1 MDRQEMTV
9 EELKEYLKILPENVI
24 VRVTV
29 MEDEDG
35 ITETE
40 SI

>member
-9 EELKEYLKILPENVI
+9 EELREYLKTLPENVI
-24 VRVTV
+24 VRITV
-29 MEDEDG
+29 VEDENG
-35 ITETE
+35 STEIE

>member
-9 EELKEYLKILPENVI
+9 EELREYLKTIPENVI

-29 MEDEDG
+29 MEDEDDS
-35 ITETE
+35 TETE

>member
-9 EELKEYLKILPENVI
+9 EELREYLKELPENVI
-24 VRVTV
+24 VRITV

-35 ITETE
+35 GTEGE
-40 SI
+40 NV

>member
-9 EELKEYLKILPENVI
+9 EELREYLKTIPENVI

-29 MEDEDG
+29 MEDENG
-35 ITETE
+35 STEVE